1 MTTLFRLMFF
11 WFFLNVS
18 LVFCNT
24 SYKDCDVIFNDEGD
38 RLYLIP
44 LRDLPGVIN

>member
-1 MTTLFRLMFF
+1 MTYNTFSNQAEL
-11 WFFLNVS
+11 
-18 LVFCNT
+18 FCNT
-24 SYKDCDVIFNDEGD
+24 SYKDCAVIFNDEGD